1 MRKKIV
7 LFSFLVCLLTNSY
20 SQVQIQTMLPT
31 VGLVQKNQLWNLV
44 LVNSSGNVM
53 EGRMEMVLSDRQT
66 SQEVMTAS
74 TAEFS
79 LAKGSVLINVN
90 RLSPISYNYIGI
102 EPDKN
107 INTLLPVGAYSVCY
121 TFVRNP
127 NSVKR
132 EILVEECT
140 IFDVEPLS
148 PPMLLFPVDSS
159 VLETT
164 PAQFS
169 WTPPTPTALLNR
181 LHYEVL
187 ITEVQPSQLATEAMS
202 ENVPFFSTDGAPNNF
217 ITYSAQPVFEKDKWY
232 AWQVVARDDKSYA
245 GKSEV
250 WVFKIGRQVPAPE
263 LPGAVSYVQLQKD
276 GAGKSI
282 ALEGILRFYYF
293 NQLEDS
299 TTEITITDLTGK
311 NNTEEVTSVLPVSRG
326 HNYLQKDIS
335 KMIKKQDGHVYKLVL
350 LNSARERWS
359 IMFEIKNSKK

>member
-7 LFSFLVCLLTNSY
+7 LFSFLVCLLTNAY
-20 SQVQIQTMLPT
+20 TQVQIQTMLPA

-44 LVNSSGNVM
+44 LVNSSAYVM

-79 LAKGSVLINVN
+79 LAKGAVLINVN

-102 EPDKN
+102 EPDRN
-107 INTLLPVGAYSVCY
+107 INTLLPAGAYLVCY
-121 TFVRNP
+121 TFIRNAG
-127 NSVKR
+127 SAKR
-132 EILVEECT
+132 EILAEECV

-159 VLETT
+159 VLETP
-164 PAQFS
+164 PAQFT
-169 WTPPTPTALLNR
+169 WTPPTPAALLNR

-187 ITEVQPSQLATEAMS
+187 ITEVRPSQLAAEALS
-202 ENVPFFSTDGAPNNF
+202 ENVPFFSTDEAPNNF
-217 ITYSAQPVFEKDKWY
+217 ITYPGAQPVFEKDKWY

-250 WVFKIGRQVPAPE
+250 WVFKISRQSPAPE
-263 LPGAVSYVQLQKD
+263 LPGAVSYVQLEKN

-282 ALEGILRFYYF
+282 ARDGMLRFYYF
-293 NQLEDS
+293 NQLADS
-299 TTEITITDLTGK
+299 TTEIVIKDLTEK
-311 NNTEEVTSVLPVSRG
+311 NNTEGVRAVLPVVRG

-335 KMIKKQDGHVYKLVL
+335 KMIKIQDGHVYELVL
-350 LNSARERWS
+350 LNSAMERWS
-359 IMFEIKNSKK
+359 VMFEVKNK